1 MLQTTPEWAELLQT
15 AIDSALLDVHT
26 SMPGQVTH
34 VYTDAPEL
42 GQLVDV
48 RPSLRHA
55 LATDADPDAAV
66 PYVEEDLPIL
76 QRVPVAY
83 PQGGGYCIT
92 WPLAVGDFVLLIFS
106 ERSIRH
112 WLATAIKTHQ
122 VTSSCQDVDA
132 HTLDGAV
139 ALPLGPAPLNNLLA
153 HAASSS
159 LVLGSDAASGKRI
172 YIYGN
177 IIYLGTD
184 DITKLSK
191 AARADQTDS
200 GLTKIH
206 ADLVALKTA
215 ISTALEACQPVA
227 GAPVPPQGV
236 FDAAAVALPSTY
248 PATGSSVVYVEK

>member
-48 RPSLRHA
+48 RPCLRHA

-66 PYVEEDLPIL
+66 PYLEEELPIL
-76 QRVPVAY
+76 LRVPVAY
-83 PQGGGYCIT
+83 PQGGGFAIT
-92 WPLAVGDFVLLIFS
+92 WPLNVGDFVTLVFS

-122 VTSSCQDVDA
+122 TTSSCQDVEP
-132 HTLDGAV
+132 HTLDGAI

-153 HAASSS
+153 RNRSSDM
-159 LVLGSDAASGKRI
+159 VLGGEGGKRI
-172 YIYGN
+172 YITPTL
-177 IIYLGTD
+177 IYLGTND
-184 DITKLSK
+184 TAQLSK
-191 AARADQTDS
+191 AARADKADEA
-200 GLTKIH
+200 IADIR
-206 ADLVALKTA
+206 ADLSTLKTA
-215 ISTALEACQPVA
+215 TSTAFGACQP
-227 GAPVPPQGV
+227 APATPTVVPKTV
-236 FDAAAVALPSTY
+236 FDAATTAIPQTY
-248 PATGSSVVYVEK
+248 DATGSSVVYVEK

>member
-1 MLQTTPEWAELLQT
+1 MLQTTPEWAEVLQT

-48 RPSLRHA
+48 RPCLRHA
-55 LATDADPDAAV
+55 LATDADPDAAA
-66 PYVEEDLPIL
+66 PYIEEDLPIL

-83 PQGGGYCIT
+83 PQGGGFAIT

-122 VTSSCQDVDA
+122 VTTSCQDVDP
-132 HTLDGAV
+132 HTLDGAI
-139 ALPLGPAPLNNLLA
+139 ALPLGPAPLNNLLVRNR
-153 HAASSS
+153 SSDM
-159 LVLGSDAASGKRI
+159 VLGGEAGKRI
-172 YIYGN
+172 YITPSL
-177 IIYLGTD
+177 IYLGTND
-184 DITKLSK
+184 TTKLSK
-191 AARADQTDS
+191 AARADKADEAV
-200 GLTKIH
+200 GDIH
-206 ADLVALKTA
+206 ADLTALKAA
-215 ISTALEACQPVA
+215 ISSALAACQPVA
-227 GAPVPPQGV
+227 GAPTPPQGV
-236 FDAAAVALPSTY
+236 FDAAAATLPSSY